1 MTPQEKLIAARDVL
15 VFLATI
21 KTDLNE
27 DIEILSLALK
37 AMRRRLVV
45 KEGTSVI

>member
-1 MTPQEKLIAARDVL
+1 MTPEEKLIATRDVL
-15 VFLATI
+15 VFLATK

-37 AMRRRLVV
+37 AICRRLVV
-45 KEGTSVI
+45 KQEPSVV

>member
-15 VFLATI
+15 VFLSTL
-21 KTDLNE
+21 KTDSNE

-37 AMRRRLVV
+37 AICRRLMV
-45 KEGTSVI
+45 KDETSVV